1 MPYET
6 LLSFLKGSFT
16 GVNIKAKSTLRGI
29 MSEKQMSDE
38 DWKNRLTAEQYMVCR
53 GKGTEAPFV
62 GEYTECHDS
71 GIYHCVCC
79 GQALFDSMT
88 KFDSG
93 SGWPSFWD
101 VLKSEN
107 IGRIEDN
114 SHGMRRIEITCKRC
128 DSHLGHVF
136 EDGPEP
142 TGLRYCINSISLHL
156 EKS

>member
-1 MPYET
+1 
-6 LLSFLKGSFT
+6 
-16 GVNIKAKSTLRGI
+16 

-38 DWKNRLTAEQYMVCR
+38 DWVNQLTAEQYMVCR

-62 GEYTECHDS
+62 GEYTDCHDS

-79 GQALFDSMT
+79 GQALFDSVT

-101 VLKSEN
+101 VLQSEN
-107 IGRIEDN
+107 IGRIEDD
-114 SHGMRRIEITCKRC
+114 SHGMRRIEVTCKRC
-128 DSHLGHVF
+128 GSHLGHVF

-156 EKS
+156 EKIDENN